1 MEINAQIAALGARI
15 RERRKELGLTQARLA
30 AMTQLSRAS
39 INALE
44 SGTTDLGLAKVFRIA
59 DVLGLDLCL
68 KKPAARTAGWL
79 ETAAASASVSYR
91 KALPPAV
98 IARAAKTGEVPAEYL
113 PHIATLLEEASPTL
127 LVRALNDVFPRGV
140 PNEAWDNLARI
151 GKATHSSRR
160 FLQ

>member
-1 MEINAQIAALGARI
+1 MGINTQIAALGAQI

-59 DVLGLDLCL
+59 DVLGMALCL
-68 KKPAARTAGWL
+68 RKPAARNLRWL

-91 KALPPAV
+91 KALPSAV
-98 IARAAKTGEVPAEYL
+98 IARAAKTGEVSAEYL

-127 LVRALNDVFPRGV
+127 LVRALNDVFPHGV
-140 PNEAWDNLARI
+140 PKEAWDNLVKI
-151 GKATHSSRR
+151 GKATQSSRR

>member
-1 MEINAQIAALGARI
+1 MGLNIRIAALGAQV

-30 AMTQLSRAS
+30 AMTRLSRAS

-44 SGTTDLGLAKVFRIA
+44 SGTTDLGLAKVLEVA
-59 DVLGLDLCL
+59 AVLGMDLRF
-68 KKPAARTAGWL
+68 ARTSARKLEWL

-91 KALPPAV
+91 KALPAAV
-98 IARAAKTGEVPAEYL
+98 IARAAKTGEVPAEYV
-113 PHIATLLEEASPTL
+113 PHMATLLEEASPTL
-127 LVRALNDVFPRGV
+127 LVRALNEVFPQGI
-140 PNEAWDNLARI
+140 PKEAWDNLVRI